1 MSPKKFNYKAVN
13 QKAPGE
19 TNTGEVTV
27 AAVGF
32 ITSTDQTLTAA
43 NPVVSAAPVGT
54 DVQGSIAA
62 TLMEIG
68 YPIITASQDVI
79 NGGSSASSSSVGII
93 HRDLPTR
100 TSVTTDAI
108 NGDASGNFSV
118 PAEIHGSQT
127 GSVSASSNIYGNTA
141 ASVGD
146 ANVDNASTTF
156 YHIPVPQGNYNTDN
170 VSRGNNDVLT
180 NHVDIGFAT
189 PISSDERLT
198 LMNEIERLRLM
209 VFKTIIQSIG
219 CPQGSIIPSN
229 LGVLRNQLEMAERT
243 YELVFGKTE
252 STLVPNETPY
262 FQWRGH
268 FFKKRRAVFATPN
281 DCLDHFELVL
291 QAHRL
296 SIQDNWERIV
306 PVEYIHYDLH
316 SDSSSSYQ
324 I

>member
-1 MSPKKFNYKAVN
+1 MSPKKFNHKAVN

-19 TNTGEVTV
+19 TNT
-27 AAVGF
+27 
-32 ITSTDQTLTAA
+32 
-43 NPVVSAAPVGT
+43 VSAAPVGT
-54 DVQGSIAA
+54 DAQGSIAA

-93 HRDLPTR
+93 HRDLPR
-100 TSVTTDAI
+100 TSVSTDGI

-156 YHIPVPQGNYNTDN
+156 YHIPVPQE
-170 VSRGNNDVLT
+170 
-180 NHVDIGFAT
+180 FAT

-209 VFKTIIQSIG
+209 VFKTTIQSIG
-219 CPQGSIIPSN
+219 CPQGSIIPAN

-296 SIQDNWERIV
+296 SIHDNWERIV

>member
-1 MSPKKFNYKAVN
+1 MSPKKFNHKAVN

-19 TNTGEVTV
+19 TNT
-27 AAVGF
+27 
-32 ITSTDQTLTAA
+32 
-43 NPVVSAAPVGT
+43 VSAAPVGT
-54 DVQGSIAA
+54 DAQGSIAA

-93 HRDLPTR
+93 HRDLPR
-100 TSVTTDAI
+100 TSVSTDGI

-156 YHIPVPQGNYNTDN
+156 YHIPVPQAL
-170 VSRGNNDVLT
+170 DV
-180 NHVDIGFAT
+180 HKD
-189 PISSDERLT
+189 
-198 LMNEIERLRLM
+198 
-209 VFKTIIQSIG
+209 Q
-219 CPQGSIIPSN
+219 SIIPSN

-243 YELVFGKTE
+243 YELVFGKTG

-296 SIQDNWERIV
+296 SIHDNWERIV
-306 PVEYIHYDLH
+306 PVEYIHYDPH